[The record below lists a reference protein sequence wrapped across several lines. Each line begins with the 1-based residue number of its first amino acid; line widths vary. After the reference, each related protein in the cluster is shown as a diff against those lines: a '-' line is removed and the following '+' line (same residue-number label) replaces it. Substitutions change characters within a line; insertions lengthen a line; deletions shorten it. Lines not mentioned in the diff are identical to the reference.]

1 MRFAIIAKNKN
12 RRFDCC
18 PFFFVDLFAT
28 LRQMPFIGAL
38 RKIYGITK
46 NMNFCR
52 LNLSESAGTAF
63 PQRNFSL
70 FKRGFK
76 VDKPLI

>member
-28 LRQMPFIGAL
+28 LRQMLFIGAL
-38 RKIYGITK
+38 RKLNGNTK
-46 NMNFCR
+46 NKYEF
-52 LNLSESAGTAF
+52 L
-63 PQRNFSL
+63 
-70 FKRGFK
+70 
-76 VDKPLI
+76 